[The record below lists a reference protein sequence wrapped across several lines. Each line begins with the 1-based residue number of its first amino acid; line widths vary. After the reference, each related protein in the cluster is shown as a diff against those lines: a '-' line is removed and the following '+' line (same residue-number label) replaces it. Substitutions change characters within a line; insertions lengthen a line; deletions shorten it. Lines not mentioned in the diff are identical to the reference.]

1 VSRKLPLSCDF
12 GSEVLWRGPLPTR
25 KLGGGPIFCRIGF
38 TPTGMPRPCTHSR
51 TNSLTGLS
59 CVGGPTDGIFREVSQ
74 YARDIAVF
82 EDKEGVYFITEDV
95 GPAYGNSTV
104 YVDRACRFSIRTE
117 HWCKGRSG
125 ERPTPPL
132 RISFRFLTTKLD
144 IVHTRYN
151 EQQALPIRAL
161 TSSRIPI
168 TVFIS

>member
-25 KLGGGPIFCRIGF
+25 RLGGGPIFCRIGF

-51 TNSLTGLS
+51 TNLLTGLP

-104 YVDRACRFSIRTE
+104 YVDTCVQIFDSNGTLVQRTKWGTS
-117 HWCKGRSG
+117 H
-125 ERPTPPL
+125 PTFEDQLPL
-132 RISFRFLTTKLD
+132 SDDEIGSSYILGTM
-144 IVHTRYN
+144 
-151 EQQALPIRAL
+151 
-161 TSSRIPI
+161 SSRRFP
-168 TVFIS
+168 FAH